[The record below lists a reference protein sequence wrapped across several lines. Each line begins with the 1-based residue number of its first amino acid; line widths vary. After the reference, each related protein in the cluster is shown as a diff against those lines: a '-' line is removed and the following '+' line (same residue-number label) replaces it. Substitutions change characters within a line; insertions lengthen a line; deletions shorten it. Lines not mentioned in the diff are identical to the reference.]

1 MSSSPGTR
9 AIWGIFTVA
18 IALVWGIN
26 GLWCKVLGGVPR
38 HEAIVARVVDT
49 ATDIVGLDL
58 DAAAAAAAA
67 GVLVRV
73 IGLSELTMVV
83 WFVSGRWVRLNA
95 AAQVVIVMTM
105 NVIEQLLA
113 PELLLFGPWNF
124 LWASCFSAAVL
135 VRTRLHVQRLAQ
147 EGA

>member
-58 DAAAAAAAA
+58 DAAAAA
-67 GVLVRV
+67 GVL
-73 IGLSELTMVV
+73 GSEFVV
-83 WFVSGRWVRLNA
+83 SRIAVSG
-95 AAQVVIVMTM
+95 T
-105 NVIEQLLA
+105 
-113 PELLLFGPWNF
+113 PYFS
-124 LWASCFSAAVL
+124 ASCF
-135 VRTRLHVQRLAQ
+135 T
-147 EGA
+147 

>member
-67 GVLVRV
+67 GVLV
-73 IGLSELTMVV
+73 V